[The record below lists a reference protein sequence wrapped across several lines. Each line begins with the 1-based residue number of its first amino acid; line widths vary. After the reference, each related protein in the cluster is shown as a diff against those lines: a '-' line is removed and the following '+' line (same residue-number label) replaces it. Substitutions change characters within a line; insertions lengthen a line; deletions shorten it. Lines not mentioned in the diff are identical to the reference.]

1 MLEEQLKAKMPI
13 RNNKI
18 TTSNS
23 GGIEKACWGHWKG
36 PYWFVFFGEQVMP
49 KRTSRRAGVPIR
61 SSKGY

>member
-36 PYWFVFFGEQVMP
+36 PFWFVFW
-49 KRTSRRAGVPIR
+49 RTSDAKKDIKKGR
-61 SSKGY
+61 SAN

>member
-36 PYWFVFFGEQVMP
+36 PYWFVFLEN
-49 KRTSRRAGVPIR
+49 K
-61 SSKGY
+61 